1 MFKKFKLSKKYYIA
15 MIIIGGII
23 FISGIVFGILN
34 KFARFAGFT
43 NGGGAA
49 WITMGVIG
57 LNNIRKNPNFIKEY
71 EINNN
76 DERLIHIKEKSAL
89 IAFVISIFAEI
100 TAMIIF
106 LIIKNYAVCVVMIV
120 VVLIQFISWIVSM
133 AVLDRKM

>member
-34 KFARFAGFT
+34 EFARYSGFT

-49 WITMGVIG
+49 WVTMGVIG
-57 LNNIRKNPNFIKEY
+57 LNNIRKNPNFLKEH
-71 EINNN
+71 EINSN
-76 DERLIHIKEKSAL
+76 DERLIRIKEKSAL
-89 IAFVISIFAEI
+89 IAFVISIFAAI
-100 TAMIIF
+100 TAMMIF
-106 LIIKNYAVCVVMIV
+106 FIIKNYTVCVVMIV